1 MAGQRGSAAGKPS
14 GQRAARPP
22 RPPGERTTPSDRP
35 TGAVRA
41 AHATRLRTVV
51 EPVTRAAGYD
61 LEALTVS
68 RVGRRHLVR
77 IAVDSDTGVDL
88 DAVADLSRQI
98 SAALDAVEE
107 AGDELIGGEYEL
119 EVGSPGVDRA
129 LTEPRHWRRNVG
141 RLVQVRVGE
150 RQLTGRLS
158 GTDAAG
164 VTLDVAGAPEHFGY
178 DQLGPGHVQVE
189 FKRLAELEA
198 TDVDVDVDDEDE
210 DEDDEDEDDEEG
222 EDEE

>member
-22 RPPGERTTPSDRP
+22 RPPRERTPPGERPS
-35 TGAVRA
+35 GADRA
-41 AHATRLRTVV
+41 AHASRLRAVV
-51 EPVTRAAGYD
+51 EPVILATGYD
-61 LEALTVS
+61 LEALSVS
-68 RVGRRHLVR
+68 RVGRKHLVR
-77 IAVDSDTGVDL
+77 IAVDSDAGVDL

-107 AGDELIGGEYEL
+107 SGDELIAGEYEL

-150 RQLTGRLS
+150 RQLTGRVS
-158 GTDAAG
+158 GTDAIG
-164 VTLDVAGAPEHFGY
+164 VTFDVAGVAQQLRY
-178 DQLGPGHVQVE
+178 DELGPGHVQIE
-189 FKRLAELEA
+189 FKRLAELE
-198 TDVDVDVDDEDE
+198 VDEEDE
-210 DEDDEDEDDEEG
+210 EDEEG
-222 EDEE
+222 EDVE